1 MSVYS
6 DLEKIKQIKKQIH
19 TSIANKEVAIADDLP
34 FDQYPSKIDKITGGG
49 GSISGQEFTITNNTG
64 SDIKQGDT
72 VWIDWASYVES
83 ESKINEVSDRI
94 EECPTLLDQSGQ
106 YAFNGRKGQCFYI
119 DDLTVTNPNF
129 DFYNSGF
136 IPQDYYISQS
146 GEVFYSQNHYLS
158 SYGASSDNLSF
169 RSDLVYCQIGYKLL
183 IPGDGYGSYGQNV
196 YFIGENFFIR
206 TAFSAPEGYADAQ
219 VFQIDTS
226 TAKVLKQWK
235 LNIPSTSDK
244 TNYLR
249 YLATSWVLHE
259 NGKTFLYDF
268 YHGKKYE
275 LSMSSSEDLPVSEP
289 LGGIS
294 LGTIFPVGFMQND
307 ELMVA
312 RVEIS
317 AGSERYYPLQIF
329 KKGTNIDDWTLL
341 SSNDLSSNISSYYGN
356 SDLDF
361 IYNPTNQVI
370 AISSE
375 KSRNYTYGIPGKAFR
390 FVGINESGKVIFE
403 ELPCDLSQ
411 FIQTPG
417 SKWEDGVYY
426 PFGPTYSQDCGKYV
440 IAKQIPS
447 NLSPDNKYHYQ
458 YLVGY
463 AKTGI
468 FLKAVKDPSKL
479 GAFAIQGVAK
489 QNIANNSSGQ
499 IVTLALEK
507 VNIQLKSDVELDDI
521 LVSTGV

>member
-6 DLEKIKQIKKQIH
+6 DLEKIKRIKKEIH

-34 FDQYPSKIDKITGGG
+34 FDQYPSKIDKITGGSVG
-49 GSISGQEFTITNNTG
+49 GQEFTITNNTG
-64 SDIKQGDT
+64 SDIKQGDM
-72 VWIDWASYVES
+72 VWVDWAPYVES
-83 ESKINEVSDRI
+83 ESKINEISDVVYQA
-94 EECPTLLDQSGQ
+94 PSLLDQSGQ
-106 YAFNGRKGQCFYI
+106 YAYTGRRGQCFYI
-119 DDLTVTNPNF
+119 NDLTVTNPNF
-129 DFYNSGF
+129 DFDNVAF
-136 IPQDYYISQS
+136 IPEIYYISQF
-146 GEVFYSQNHYLS
+146 GDVIFSQNCYLS
-158 SYGASSDNLSF
+158 FYGASSDNLSS
-169 RSDLVYCQIGYKLL
+169 RSDLVYCQIGFKLL
-183 IPGDGYGSYGQNV
+183 IPGDISGSYAQNV
-196 YFIGENFFIR
+196 YFIGENYFIR
-206 TAFSAPEGYADAQ
+206 TAFSAPEGYASAQ
-219 VFQIDTS
+219 VFQVDTS
-226 TAKVLKQWK
+226 TAKILKQWK
-235 LNIPSTSDK
+235 LNTPESSK
-244 TNYLR
+244 NYLAH
-249 YLATSWVLHE
+249 LTTSWILHE
-259 NGKTFLYDF
+259 NNKTFLYDF

-275 LSMSSSEDLPVSEP
+275 LSMNSSEDLPVAEP
-289 LGGIS
+289 SDGIS

-312 RVEIS
+312 RVKIS
-317 AGSERYYPLQIF
+317 DYYPLQIF

-341 SSNDLSSNISSYYGN
+341 SLNDLSSNISSYYGN
-356 SDLDF
+356 LDLDF

-370 AISSE
+370 SISSE
-375 KSRNYTYGIPGKAFR
+375 KAKNNSFGAAGKAFR
-390 FVGINESGKVIFE
+390 FVGTNESGKVLFE

-426 PFGPTYSQDCGKYV
+426 SFAPTYSQDCGKYV
-440 IAKQIPS
+440 ISKEIPS
-447 NLSPDNKYHYQ
+447 NLSPDNKVHYQ

-479 GAFAIQGVAK
+479 GAFAIQGIAK

-499 IVTLALEK
+499 RVTLALEK

>member
-1 MSVYS
+1 MSI
-6 DLEKIKQIKKQIH
+6 DLQIEQILKIKKELYASIKEKGVEFDKK
-19 TSIANKEVAIADDLP
+19 KEFAE
-34 FDQYPSKIDKITGGG
+34 YPNEVKKITGGG

-64 SDIKQGDT
+64 SDIKQGDL
-72 VWIDWASYVES
+72 VWVDWTPYVES
-83 ESKINEVSDRI
+83 ESKINEIFDAVY
-94 EECPTLLDQSGQ
+94 EAPTLLDQSGL
-106 YAFNGRKGQCFYI
+106 YAFNGKNGQCFYI

-129 DFYNSGF
+129 DFSNSGF
-136 IPQDYYISQS
+136 FSRAYYISQS
-146 GEVFYSQNHYLS
+146 GELFSSFNYVFN
-158 SYGASSDNLSF
+158 ASEPPF
-169 RSDLVYCQIGYKLL
+169 RSDLVYCEIGSKLL
-183 IPGDGYGSYGQNV
+183 IPGDTNNSYRQTV
-196 YFIGENFFIR
+196 YFVGENYFLRI
-206 TAFSAPEGYADAQ
+206 ANNPPDGYAKAQ

-235 LNIPSTSDK
+235 LLNVPE
-244 TNYLR
+244 NYDDLMKF
-249 YLATSWVLHE
+249 ATSWILHE
-259 NGKTFLYDF
+259 NNKTFLYVF

-275 LSMSSSEDLPVSEP
+275 LSMSSHEDLPVSEP
-289 LGGIS
+289 LDGIS
-294 LGTIFPVGFMQND
+294 LGTIFPVGFTQNG
-307 ELMVA
+307 ELMIA
-312 RVEIS
+312 RTVIP
-317 AGSERYYPLQIF
+317 GSTTYYPLQIF

-361 IYNPTNQVI
+361 IYNPINQVLS
-370 AISSE
+370 ISSE
-375 KSRNYTYGIPGKAFR
+375 KERNYSYGIPGKAFR

-403 ELPCDLSQ
+403 ELPCDVSQ

-426 PFGPTYSQDCGKYV
+426 SFAPTYSQDCGKYV

-447 NLSPDNKYHYQ
+447 HISPDNKLHRQ

-489 QNIANNSSGQ
+489 QNIANNGSGQ

-507 VNIQLKSDVELDDI
+507 VNIQLNSDVELDV

>member
-6 DLEKIKQIKKQIH
+6 DLEKIKQIKKEIH

-64 SDIKQGDT
+64 SDIKQGDL
-72 VWIDWASYVES
+72 VWIDWAPYVES
-83 ESKINEVSDRI
+83 ESKINEVSDWI
-94 EECPTLLDQSGQ
+94 EYCPTLLDQSGQ
-106 YAFNGRKGQCFYI
+106 YAYTGRQGQCFYI
-119 DDLTVTNPNF
+119 NDLTVTNPNF
-129 DFYNSGF
+129 DFDNFHF
-136 IPQDYYISQS
+136 IPEIYYISQF
-146 GEVFYSQNHYLS
+146 GDVIFSQNCYLS

-183 IPGDGYGSYGQNV
+183 IPDGYSYEQNV

-206 TAFSAPEGYADAQ
+206 TAFSAPEGYAAAQ

-235 LNIPSTSDK
+235 LNIPEVSTNDK
-244 TNYLR
+244 NNYLTH
-249 YLATSWVLHE
+249 LATSWVLHE

-275 LSMSSSEDLPVSEP
+275 LQMNSSEDLPIAEQME
-289 LGGIS
+289 GTS
-294 LGTIFPVGFMQND
+294 LGTIFPVGFMQNE
-307 ELMVA
+307 ELMIA
-312 RVEIS
+312 RVKVS
-317 AGSERYYPLQIF
+317 DVYSLQIF
-329 KKGTNIDDWTLL
+329 KKGINIDDWTLL

-361 IYNPTNQVI
+361 IYNPINQVI
-370 AISSE
+370 SISSE
-375 KSRNYTYGIPGKAFR
+375 NPKNSSYGAPGKAFR
-390 FVGINESGKVIFE
+390 FAGINESGKVIFE

-426 PFGPTYSQDCGKYV
+426 SFAPTYSQDCGKYV
-440 IAKQIPS
+440 ISKQIPN
-447 NLSPDNKYHYQ
+447 NLSPDNKSHYQ

-479 GAFAIQGVAK
+479 GVFAIQGIAK

>member
-1 MSVYS
+1 MSI
-6 DLEKIKQIKKQIH
+6 DLQIEQILKIKKELYESIKEKGVEFDRK
-19 TSIANKEVAIADDLP
+19 KEFAE
-34 FDQYPSKIDKITGGG
+34 YPNEVKKITGGG

-64 SDIKQGDT
+64 SDIKQGDM
-72 VWIDWASYVES
+72 VWVDWAPYVES
-83 ESKINEVSDRI
+83 ESKINEIFDVVYQA
-94 EECPTLLDQSGQ
+94 PNLLDQSGM
-106 YAFNGRKGQCFYI
+106 YAFNGKKGQCFYI

-129 DFYNSGF
+129 DFSNSGF
-136 IPQDYYISQS
+136 RPISYYISKS
-146 GEVFYSQNHYLS
+146 GEVFYSLNYV
-158 SYGASSDNLSF
+158 SYASELPF
-169 RSDLVYCQIGYKLL
+169 RSDLVYCEIGSKLL
-183 IPGDGYGSYGQNV
+183 IPGDSYGSYGQSV
-196 YFIGENFFIR
+196 CFIGENYFVRI
-206 TAFSAPEGYADAQ
+206 ADNAPDGYAKAQ
-219 VFQIDTS
+219 VFQVDTS
-226 TAKVLKQWK
+226 TAKILKQWK
-235 LNIPSTSDK
+235 LNVPESSRGYLSHLSTS
-244 TNYLR
+244 
-249 YLATSWVLHE
+249 WILHE
-259 NGKTFLYDF
+259 NNKTFLYDF

-275 LSMSSSEDLPVSEP
+275 LSMSSHEDLPVSEP
-289 LGGIS
+289 LDGIS

-312 RVEIS
+312 RVAIS
-317 AGSERYYPLQIF
+317 TGYETYYPLQIF
-329 KKGTNIDDWTLL
+329 KKGTSIDDWTLL

-370 AISSE
+370 SISFE
-375 KSRNYTYGIPGKAFR
+375 KSRNDSYGIPGKAFR

-403 ELPCDLSQ
+403 ELPCDVSQ

-426 PFGPTYSQDCGKYV
+426 SFAPTYSQDCGKYV

-447 NLSPDNKYHYQ
+447 HISPDNKSHYQ

-489 QNIANNSSGQ
+489 QNIANNGSGQ

-507 VNIQLKSDVELDDI
+507 VNIQLNSDVELDDI

>member
-49 GSISGQEFTITNNTG
+49 SISGQEFTITNNTG
-64 SDIKQGDT
+64 SDIKQGDL
-72 VWIDWASYVES
+72 VWVDWAPYVES
-83 ESKINEVSDRI
+83 ESKINEVYKGV
-94 EECPTLLDQSGQ
+94 EVPTLLDQSGR
-106 YAFNGRKGQCFYI
+106 YAFNGIKGQCFYI

-129 DFYNSGF
+129 SFTYPGLIPNS
-136 IPQDYYISQS
+136 YYISQS
-146 GEVFYSQNHYLS
+146 GEVFS
-158 SYGASSDNLSF
+158 SLNYVFNASEPPF
-169 RSDLVYCQIGYKLL
+169 RSDLVYCEIGSKLL
-183 IPGDGYGSYGQNV
+183 IPGDTNNSYRQTV
-196 YFIGENFFIR
+196 YFVGENYFLRI
-206 TAFSAPEGYADAQ
+206 ANNPPDGYAKAQ

-235 LNIPSTSDK
+235 LLNVPEKDDD
-244 TNYLR
+244 LR
-249 YLATSWVLHE
+249 KFATSWILHE
-259 NGKTFLYDF
+259 NNKTFLYVF

-275 LSMSSSEDLPVSEP
+275 LSMSSHEDLPVSEP
-289 LGGIS
+289 LNGIS
-294 LGTIFPVGFMQND
+294 LGTIFPVGFTQNG
-307 ELMVA
+307 ELMIA
-312 RVEIS
+312 RTIIS
-317 AGSERYYPLQIF
+317 GSTTYYPLQIF

-341 SSNDLSSNISSYYGN
+341 SSNDLSSNISSYYENLG
-356 SDLDF
+356 LDF

-370 AISSE
+370 SISSE
-375 KSRNYTYGIPGKAFR
+375 KARGYSYGTPGKAFR
-390 FVGINESGKVIFE
+390 FFGINESGKVIFE

-417 SKWEDGVYY
+417 SKNDVSYS
-426 PFGPTYSQDCGKYV
+426 FAPTYSQDCGKYV

-447 NLSPDNKYHYQ
+447 NLSPDNKSHSQ

-479 GAFAIQGVAK
+479 GAFAIQGFAK
-489 QNIANNSSGQ
+489 QNIANNGSGQ

-507 VNIQLKSDVELDDI
+507 VNIQLNSDVELDV

>member
-1 MSVYS
+1 MSI
-6 DLEKIKQIKKQIH
+6 DLQIEQILKIKKELYASIKEKGVEFDRK
-19 TSIANKEVAIADDLP
+19 KEFAE
-34 FDQYPSKIDKITGGG
+34 YPNEVKKITGGG

-72 VWIDWASYVES
+72 VWVDWAPYVES
-83 ESKINEVSDRI
+83 ESKINEVYKGV
-94 EECPTLLDQSGQ
+94 EVPTLLDQSGK
-106 YAFNGRKGQCFYI
+106 YAFNGMKGQCFYI
-119 DDLTVTNPNF
+119 DGLTVTNPNF
-129 DFYNSGF
+129 NFTYPGLIPNS
-136 IPQDYYISQS
+136 YYISQS
-146 GEVFYSQNHYLS
+146 GEVFS
-158 SYGASSDNLSF
+158 SLNYVFNASEPPF
-169 RSDLVYCQIGYKLL
+169 RSDLVYCEIGSKLKSL
-183 IPGDGYGSYGQNV
+183 IPGETNNSYRQTVYFVGENYFLRIANNPPDGY
-196 YFIGENFFIR
+196 
-206 TAFSAPEGYADAQ
+206 AKAQ
-219 VFQIDTS
+219 VFQVDTS
-226 TAKVLKQWK
+226 TAKILKQWK
-235 LNIPSTSDK
+235 LLNVPEKYDDLK
-244 TNYLR
+244 K
-249 YLATSWVLHE
+249 LATSWILHE
-259 NGKTFLYDF
+259 NNKTFLYVF

-289 LGGIS
+289 LDGIS
-294 LGTIFPVGFMQND
+294 LGTIFPVGFTQNG
-307 ELMVA
+307 ELMFA
-312 RVEIS
+312 RTIIS
-317 AGSERYYPLQIF
+317 GSTTYYPLQIF

-370 AISSE
+370 TISSE
-375 KSRNYTYGIPGKAFR
+375 KSRNTTNGIPGKAFR

-426 PFGPTYSQDCGKYV
+426 PFAPTYSQDCGKYV
-440 IAKQIPS
+440 ISKQIPS
-447 NLSPDNKYHYQ
+447 NLSPDNKSHYQ

-468 FLKAVKDPSKL
+468 FLKAAKDPSKL

-499 IVTLALEK
+499 IDTLALEK
-507 VNIQLKSDVELDDI
+507 VNIQLNSDVELDDI